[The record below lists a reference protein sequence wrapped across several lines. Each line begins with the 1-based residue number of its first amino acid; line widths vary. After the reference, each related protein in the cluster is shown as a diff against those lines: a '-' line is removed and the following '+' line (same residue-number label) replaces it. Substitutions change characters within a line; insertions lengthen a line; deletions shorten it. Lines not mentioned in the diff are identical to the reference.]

1 MAISAMVFTP
11 FALAGIVRMPWV
23 GVSWEAW
30 AGLVYGATAGMVV
43 AMALWGRSVH
53 RLGPKTAMLYAY
65 LEPVSAVVIAA
76 VLLGESL
83 TMLQAAGAVLT
94 FAGLWRAARP
104 AESSRRGLRSIA

>member
-1 MAISAMVFTP
+1 MVFTP